1 MKISEIIEGKGSE
14 VVSVR
19 PDDSLAEAVRS
30 MTDNKVGSALAINE
44 SGQIIGMLTER
55 DILRYCS
62 DLTCPISEA
71 KVSAIMTTDVMIAVP
86 EDDVETMIA
95 TMVEGRFRHLPVV
108 DGGKLCGLV
117 SMGDLVKSQ
126 LKHVKVENRHLK
138 DYIEGKYPGE
148 ATRK

>member
-1 MKISEIIEGKGSE
+1 MKIRQIIEGKGPE

-19 PDDSLAEAVRS
+19 PDDSLATAVRS
-30 MTDNKVGSALAINE
+30 MTDNKVGSALAIDE

-55 DILRYCS
+55 DVLRYCS
-62 DLTCPISEA
+62 DLTCSLSES
-71 KVSAIMTTDVMIAVP
+71 KVSAIMTTDILVAVP
-86 EDDVETMIA
+86 EDNVETMIA

-108 DGGKLCGLV
+108 DDGKLCGLV

-138 DYIEGKYPGE
+138 DYIEGKYPG
-148 ATRK
+148 

>member
-1 MKISEIIEGKGSE
+1 MKIRQIIEGKGSE

-19 PDDSLAEAVRS
+19 PNDSLADAVRS
-30 MTDNKVGSALAINE
+30 MTDNKVGSALAIDE
-44 SGQIIGMLTER
+44 SGQIMGVLTER
-55 DILRYCS
+55 DVLRYCS
-62 DLTCPISEA
+62 DLTCSLGDT
-71 KVSAIMTTDVMIAVP
+71 KVSAIMTTDILVAVP
-86 EDDVETMIA
+86 EDNVETMIA

-108 DGGKLCGLV
+108 DDGKLCGLV

-138 DYIEGKYPGE
+138 DYIEGRYPGE